1 MGIFSLRSMPGVA
14 KAWRKRPRLAAV
26 LRRLPFITAVDE
38 DLAGERH
45 LQTEHQPGMG
55 MLPEYQPNLPGG
67 LEGMSWG
74 QKLTHASSQL
84 GTISA
89 STEDEFLAI
98 GERLQDFHQRAG
110 QITSIVNNLSS
121 HLGGEKG
128 AGAISNLAGL
138 LDDLKNHLDEAQNQS
153 GRQSLAEILDRL
165 QQVNAPLTCF
175 GQMDKSLRMF
185 STYTKIESARLGA
198 RAVGFDSLAKDVIRL
213 SGEVSGKADTVMQQK
228 NELAAVIQNAL
239 TTLMNIGADQQ
250 SKILSILE
258 KTNQNLDSLAD
269 IVERSYSS
277 AGIISVTSAEVT
289 ENLGQVVFSL
299 QAHDTVRQQIQ
310 HVAEAL
316 DELAAHLPESGAG
329 GQPAAGTSAH
339 SSVETGTVCE
349 IQSAQL
355 RHSSAEF
362 LRAVENIIVNL
373 REIAAKETGMADDT
387 RALLGKTDQTGAS
400 FFTEMG
406 NDVVVVL
413 GMVTAAAMTNRKLSE
428 VMTSAADT
436 VGGIFSFVD
445 DIETIAY
452 DIKLIALNFLIQA
465 AQLGSEGG
473 GLGVMAEAINR
484 LSEEA
489 RDQAAG
495 IAATL
500 AEIKE
505 VTDAMCQGAM
515 VNASAMEV
523 RIKEMRQGLESMLAT
538 LQEMNT
544 GMTEGLTQANTM
556 VQDLSADIDEV
567 TAGITVHHKVAA
579 ILREAET
586 ILEDISTEAKAQ
598 VPETEWS
605 AAMEKLHASDKRY
618 TMHSERHIHASV
630 VNAQTP
636 WGATDQPAIETA
648 LPMTEGPVP
657 VSDGPDLG
665 DNVELF

>member
-1 MGIFSLRSMPGVA
+1 MGFFSLLSMTRLEKTWRERLGGLASSLCKFSPSTSGDGSLPG
-14 KAWRKRPRLAAV
+14 KERLEAGDQPSAV
-26 LRRLPFITAVDE
+26 I
-38 DLAGERH
+38 
-45 LQTEHQPGMG
+45 
-55 MLPEYQPNLPGG
+55 LPEHASEPALSARD
-67 LEGMSWG
+67 LTWG
-74 QKLTHASSQL
+74 QKLALASSRL

-89 STEDEFLAI
+89 STEGEFLAI
-98 GERLQDFHQRAG
+98 GERLQDFHLRAG
-110 QITSIVNNLSS
+110 QITAIVNELAS

-128 AGAISNLAGL
+128 AAAISGMAGL

-165 QQVNAPLTCF
+165 HKVNAPLVSF

-213 SGEVSGKADTVMQQK
+213 SGEVSGKAETVLQQK
-228 NELAAVIQNAL
+228 NELATVIRNAL
-239 TTLMNIGADQQ
+239 TTLMNIGAEQRT
-250 SKILSILE
+250 KIMAILE
-258 KTNQNLDSLAD
+258 KANQNLDSLAD
-269 IVERSYSS
+269 IVERSFSS
-277 AGIISVTSAEVT
+277 AAIISATSAEVT

-316 DELAAHLPESGAG
+316 DELAARLPESGTMLHPG
-329 GQPAAGTSAH
+329 DH
-339 SSVETGTVCE
+339 LLVETGTLCE

-355 RHSSAEF
+355 RHSADEF
-362 LRAVENIIVNL
+362 LKAVENIIRNL
-373 REIAAKETGMADDT
+373 QEIAVKETGMAGDT
-387 RALLGKTDQTGAS
+387 RTLLGKTDQTGGS

-406 NDVVVVL
+406 EDVVVVI
-413 GMVTAAAMTNRKLSE
+413 GMVTAAAMTNRQLSE
-428 VMTSAADT
+428 VMTTAADT
-436 VGGIFSFVD
+436 VGGIFGYVN

-465 AQLGSEGG
+465 AQLGGEGG

-484 LSEEA
+484 LSEDA

-495 IAATL
+495 IASTL

-505 VTDAMCQGAM
+505 VTDTMCQGAM
-515 VNASAMEV
+515 ADAGAMEV
-523 RIKEMRQGLESMLAT
+523 RIKEMRHGLEEMLGT

-544 GMTEGLTQANTM
+544 GMTQGLTRANSM

-567 TAGITVHHKVAA
+567 TSGITVHQKIAA
-579 ILREAET
+579 TLGEAET
-586 ILEDISTEAKAQ
+586 LLDSIATETKAL

-605 AAMEKLHASDKRY
+605 AAMERLHPADKRY
-618 TMHSERHIHASV
+618 TMHSERDIHAAV

-636 WGATDQPAIETA
+636 LGASDQQEVMPAPATKPQSE
-648 LPMTEGPVP
+648 
-657 VSDGPDLG
+657 SDSSDLG